1 MLSIFVV
8 FATLKLSGAI
18 MWSWG
23 YVCIPL
29 YYLFLEI
36 GVIYGLYRFCK
47 KIYDVKY
54 IENRKKFPNFS
65 DIENKLS
72 DVNIDNVDVSI
83 VDKINALKER
93 LEKNQK
99 NYCAAGNSN
108 KIEKGYI
115 YLSTLSLG
123 VQLRVILSLFKK

>member
-1 MLSIFVV
+1 MLSMFVV

-29 YYLFLEI
+29 YYLLLELC
-36 GVIYGLYRFCK
+36 VIYGFYRFCK
-47 KIYDVKY
+47 KTYDVKY

-65 DIENKLS
+65 DIESKLS
-72 DVNIDNVDVSI
+72 DVNIDNVDVNI
-83 VDKINALKER
+83 ADKINALKER

-99 NYCAAGNSN
+99 N
-108 KIEKGYI
+108 
-115 YLSTLSLG
+115 
-123 VQLRVILSLFKK
+123 